1 MSRFCGSKRSARS
14 VGRGVAAGVAFVL
27 AIALPFAAPV
37 AAQSDED
44 LVLDSVD
51 ATGFPLVRAVV
62 SGPAVTGELD
72 DSFVVSEDGEE
83 VVADVVRIRGNE
95 LNVVI
100 ALDVSVSMAGDP
112 LEQAKSSVDELL
124 AILPDTVPVAV
135 VSFGDSAVLQSP
147 FTTDRPV
154 TLAAV
159 DGLIAAGGTAL
170 HDGIE
175 LSISQ
180 LDAQG
185 GTGALVVL
193 ADGDDTVSSRTLA
206 DSVSR
211 FSSSDVKTSF
221 VALQGSGYNAETFAA
236 LGDASDGQVVTVD
249 DADGFNE
256 ALRDVATGLGNLYE
270 IRWRSASTADAA
282 TVEIA
287 LASDPS
293 RSVSDE
299 FEHEASGVFVPE
311 VATDTRT
318 VGDAGIFAST
328 VVPIAAAFFVSI
340 GAFVLFTS
348 FRNSEGATER
358 REERLETREQRR
370 EEKKRRVSG
379 MQERLE
385 GLSAQMLEANDRGR
399 SLDDTLDRAGL
410 AVRAN
415 EFVVACAAITLA
427 SLLVGVLLFG
437 VPFFLL
443 ALIIPGLGIPGVLKF
458 LTRRRTKTFVSQL
471 GDTIQLMVG
480 SLTAGYG
487 LGQTVDSVARE
498 TESPTCDEFARVV
511 METRLGRSLEDALDA
526 MSLRINSPDFDW
538 VVDAIKIQASVGG
551 DLAEILEQVGE
562 TIRARVRIKRQ
573 VDALTAEGKISALV
587 LFVLPFGLAGFI
599 FMSNPDYIAPL
610 TSSGIGYVMV
620 AVALTMLLIGGLWLR
635 KLVNPEF

>member
-1 MSRFCGSKRSARS
+1 MNRSS
-14 VGRGVAAGVAFVL
+14 VRRALAVTAALAFAL
-27 AIALPFAAPV
+27 LLPFAAPA
-37 AAQSDED
+37 AAQADGD
-44 LVLDSVD
+44 LVLENVD

-62 SGPAVTGELD
+62 SGPSVSGELD
-72 DSFVVSEDGEE
+72 DAFVVSEDGET
-83 VVADVVRIRGNE
+83 VAADVVRLRTDE
-95 LNVVI
+95 LNVVL
-100 ALDVSVSMAGDP
+100 ALDVSLSMAGEP
-112 LEQAKSSVDELL
+112 LDRAKSAVETLL
-124 AILPDTVPVAV
+124 DTLPETVPVAV
-135 VSFGDSAVLQSP
+135 VSFGDQAVLQST
-147 FTTDRPV
+147 FTTDRPA
-154 TLAAV
+154 TLASV
-159 DGLIAAGGTAL
+159 QGLIAVGGTAL
-170 HDGIE
+170 YDGIE
-175 LSISQ
+175 LGMAQ

-185 GTGALVVL
+185 GTGAMVVL
-193 ADGDDTVSSRTLA
+193 ADGA
-206 DSVSR
+206 DSVSGRTLDDAVSR
-211 FSSSDVKTSF
+211 FSANDVEASF
-221 VALQGSGYNAETFAA
+221 IALETEDFNADTFSTLADASGGQVLAVD
-236 LGDASDGQVVTVD
+236 DASDFSG
-249 DADGFNE
+249 AFE
-256 ALRDVATGLGNLYE
+256 DVAARLGNLYE
-270 IRWRSASTADAA
+270 IRWRSASTAGTASVD
-282 TVEIA
+282 IA
-287 LASDPS
+287 LASDDS
-293 RSVSDE
+293 QSVTTE
-299 FEHEASGVFVPE
+299 FDHEEVRQFVPE

-318 VGDAGIFAST
+318 VGDAGLFASGI
-328 VVPIAAAFFVSI
+328 VPIAAAFFVSV
-340 GAFVLFTS
+340 GAFVLFNA

-358 REERLETREQRR
+358 REERQESRDARR

-443 ALIIPGLGIPGVLKF
+443 MLVVPLLGIPGALKF
-458 LTRRRTKTFVSQL
+458 LTKRRTKAFVTQL
-471 GDTIQLMVG
+471 GDTLQLMVG

-487 LGQTVDSVARE
+487 LGQTVDSVAKE
-498 TESPTCDEFARVV
+498 TESPTCDEFSRVV

-610 TSSGIGYVMV
+610 TSSGVGYVMIGT
-620 AVALTMLLIGGLWLR
+620 ALTMLAIGGLWLR